1 MPSSQLIR
9 FALHGGAG
17 VIDREHFGARES
29 AYREA
34 LAAIAQDA
42 HSRLL
47 AGETSFD
54 VVEAAVKQLED
65 CPFFN
70 AGHGAVLNA
79 DGAVELDAAIMRG
92 RDRAAGAVAGSKS
105 ARNPVCLARAIME
118 KSEHVLLIGDGADAF
133 ARAHEVATEPL
144 AYFVLPERL
153 QQLNLARAENR
164 ITLDHDEKYGVQLNP
179 KDKTGT
185 VGAVARDIHGSLAA
199 ATSTGG
205 MTNKMPGRV
214 GDAPLIGAGTWA
226 DDETC
231 AISATGHG
239 EFFIRCAVGYDIHAR
254 MIYADQS
261 LANAADAVLA
271 RVQTMGG
278 TGGLIAIDHLGNT
291 YLPFNSPGMYRAWL
305 DNAGKIQV
313 AIYRD

>member
-1 MPSSQLIR
+1 MSSSLLIR

-17 VIDREHFGARES
+17 VIDPEHFGTREA

-34 LAAIAQDA
+34 LAAIAKDA

-65 CPFFN
+65 CAFFN

-79 DGAVELDAAIMRG
+79 DGVVEMDAAIMRG

-133 ARAHEVATEPL
+133 ARAHQVATEPL
-144 AYFVLPERL
+144 SYFVLPERL

-185 VGAVARDIHGSLAA
+185 VGAVARDINGSLAA

-214 GDAPLIGAGTWA
+214 GDAPLLGAGTWA

-254 MIYADQS
+254 MAYADQT
-261 LANAADAVLA
+261 LAEAADAVLA
-271 RVQTMGG
+271 RVHAMGG
-278 TGGLIAIDHLGNT
+278 TGGLIAIDHQGNT
-291 YLPFNSPGMYRAWL
+291 YLPFNSPGMYRAWI